1 MPTQARGKQF
11 VDAPLERV
19 AELLRTALARH
30 NFRIELVNDEL
41 CELAASA
48 TKTERIRTTN
58 WTYDYRVV
66 CNWEPVEN
74 GVEVNIEVNELKNN
88 GSTEKCSAIWKDIAS
103 VLVEKAAS
111 LKKLKE
117 TRPPASKYG
126 SARFATAKD
135 IEAAGLL
142 EANNQ
147 VSSQDPRRF
156 VIGPNLELGAM
167 MTLPTEFTNMHSLVC
182 GPTGCGKTTALF
194 IPNLIER
201 LGASAIVTEA
211 TAGSEMPDLFLK
223 TSLYRQKAGHRIY
236 YFNPDD
242 MSSDRINPIDTVRGI
257 DDAQALARL
266 IIDNTT
272 GKNFGGDPFWPDSER
287 QLLSVLIA
295 HAKSIDSHLGFVRQ
309 LLNEGPDNLTAII
322 AKSPSVWAKEQYRG
336 FSNTAQEGVKRGVFS
351 GLMTRLSLW
360 TNPKIVALTEKT
372 DPDLAAL
379 PDRLFTFYLAV
390 PAHRPHMKP
399 LAAMIFNYFLN
410 LAQEKEFAHPLFLSL
425 DEFTNF
431 GVINAIASNLTIIRH
446 RGIPAMIGVQDYI
459 QLEEAYGRN
468 DAQLLFNQP
477 GFKAFYRPRDLK
489 TAKQIS
495 EMLGRQTIV
504 ERKVTSSGQ
513 ITEHERGREL
523 LDPSELLALDTGK
536 YIAFTPVTPPILV
549 DRFTWRDYEAQT
561 AEPPLPRLKI
571 EIDDRVVKACAEAR
585 KEPDW
590 AKTPG
595 GQKESGQ
602 KEGSKANQAESA
614 KGDRKEG
621 RNEGA
626 HDSEKDSKK
635 DSEKGQKEKLAGSV
649 GKDDAVVKSASKIDE
664 DWMRHSALDLTN
676 APTSSSSSTGPSS
689 SAVPSMEPGAEA
701 LVVDKQDAVLV
712 DGPDDEERRLL
723 EAILGT
729 AKAPVE
735 PAVSSWESGAVKA
748 PEKGK
753 EKPEPQKQIETEAA
767 PTKSTKQDV
776 ASPELVTS
784 LVAAEE
790 LTPVGSQAELAKS
803 IEPVVASSLAAVVEE
818 PKPANTTSGS
828 VVELPVSK
836 ASTKGEPE
844 ELEESDGRGRSIAK
858 KRGRKRKI
866 EIDDPEEQT

>member
-11 VDAPLERV
+11 VEAPLERV

-58 WTYDYRVV
+58 WTYDYRVI

-103 VLVEKAAS
+103 VLVEKAES

-135 IEAAGLL
+135 IEAAGLVC
-142 EANNQ
+142 AAHD
-147 VSSQDPRRF
+147 SRRF
-156 VIGPNLELGAM
+156 VIGPNIELGAM

-223 TSLYRQKAGHRIY
+223 TSRYRQKAGHRIY

-242 MSSDRINPIDTVRGI
+242 MSSDRINPIDTVMGV

-272 GKNFGGDPFWPDSER
+272 GKNLGGDPFWPDSER

-295 HAKSIDSHLGFVRQ
+295 HAKSINSHLGFVRE
-309 LLNEGPDNLTAII
+309 LLNEGPDNLTPII
-322 AKSPSVWAKEQYRG
+322 AKSPSAWAKEQYRG

-523 LDPSELLALDTGK
+523 LDPSELLALDTTK

-549 DRFTWRDYEAQT
+549 DKFTWRDYEAQT
-561 AEPPLPRLKI
+561 AEPPLPRLEI

-590 AKTPG
+590 VKKPG
-595 GQKESGQ
+595 SQKESG
-602 KEGSKANQAESA
+602 KENQTEST
-614 KGDRKEG
+614 KDSDEDR
-621 RNEGA
+621 
-626 HDSEKDSKK
+626 EKDNKK
-635 DSEKGQKEKLAGSV
+635 SSQKEKAEV
-649 GKDDAVVKSASKIDE
+649 PVDKVVAAKKKASKIDK
-664 DWMRHSALDLTN
+664 DWLRHSALEVSS
-676 APTSSSSSTGPSS
+676 TSSSSP
-689 SAVPSMEPGAEA
+689 EPAAEA
-701 LVVDKQDAVLV
+701 VVVDNQEAAQI
-712 DGPDDEERRLL
+712 DGPDDEEKRLL
-723 EAILGT
+723 KAILGT
-729 AKAPVE
+729 VKEPVE
-735 PAVSSWESGAVKA
+735 PVVGSWESGGMKA

-753 EKPEPQKQIETEAA
+753 QKLEPQKQTETNTLPALFQ
-767 PTKSTKQDV
+767 PF
-776 ASPELVTS
+776 
-784 LVAAEE
+784 VAAEE
-790 LTPVGSQAELAKS
+790 QSPAESPAVVAES
-803 IEPVVASSLAAVVEE
+803 IEEVVTIEPEVAMSPVAAEIVEE
-818 PKPANTTSGS
+818 TKLMDTASAS
-828 VVELPVSK
+828 VAERPISS
-836 ASTKGEPE
+836 AAAREEPE
-844 ELEESDGRGRSIAK
+844 ELEELDGRGRSIPK

-866 EIDDPEEQT
+866 EIEDDSEEQE

>member
-1 MPTQARGKQF
+1 MSTQARGKQF
-11 VDAPLERV
+11 VEAPLERV

-58 WTYDYRVV
+58 WTYDYRVI

-135 IEAAGLL
+135 IEAAGLV

-147 VSSQDPRRF
+147 VNSRDARRF
-156 VIGPNLELGAM
+156 VIGPNIELGAM

-223 TSLYRQKAGHRIY
+223 TSRYRQKAGHRIY

-242 MSSDRINPIDTVRGI
+242 MSSDRINPIDTVRGV

-272 GKNFGGDPFWPDSER
+272 GKNLGGDPFWPDSER

-295 HAKSIDSHLGFVRQ
+295 HAKSINSHLGFVRE
-309 LLNEGPDNLTAII
+309 LLNEGPDNLTPII
-322 AKSPSVWAKEQYRG
+322 AKSPSAWAKEQYRG

-410 LAQEKEFAHPLFLSL
+410 LAQEKEFTHPLFLSL

-549 DRFTWRDYEAQT
+549 DKFTWRDYEEQT

-590 AKTPG
+590 AKKPG
-595 GQKESGQ
+595 GQREN
-602 KEGSKANQAESA
+602 SK
-614 KGDRKEG
+614 
-621 RNEGA
+621 NEN
-626 HDSEKDSKK
+626 SKK
-635 DSEKGQKEKLAGSV
+635 DSSQKEEAAVSV
-649 GKDDAVVKSASKIDE
+649 AEEVAAEKETSKIDE
-664 DWMRHSALDLTN
+664 DWLRHSAMEQPST
-676 APTSSSSSTGPSS
+676 ASSTSTSPSAS
-689 SAVPSMEPGAEA
+689 SVELVPEL
-701 LVVDKQDAVLV
+701 LVVDHQEAVQL
-712 DGPDDEERRLL
+712 DGPDDEEKRLL

-729 AKAPVE
+729 AKAPAE
-735 PAVSSWESGAVKA
+735 PEVGTWESKEVKA

-753 EKPEPQKQIETEAA
+753 QRPEPPKQIEAE
-767 PTKSTKQDV
+767 PQ
-776 ASPELVTS
+776 PEPAIVES
-784 LVAAEE
+784 VVSAEE
-790 LTPVGSQAELAKS
+790 LTPVKSQAELAQF
-803 IEPVVASSLAAVVEE
+803 IEPVVASSLEAVIEGE
-818 PKPANTTSGS
+818 PKSVDIASDS
-828 VVELPVSK
+828 VVETPVS
-836 ASTKGEPE
+836 STAAQGEPE
-844 ELEESDGRGRSIAK
+844 ELEESYGRGRSIAK

-866 EIDDPEEQT
+866 EIEDDPEEPD

>member
-1 MPTQARGKQF
+1 MSTQARGKQF
-11 VDAPLERV
+11 VEAPLERV

-48 TKTERIRTTN
+48 TKSERIRTTN
-58 WTYDYRVV
+58 WTYDYRVI

-103 VLVEKAAS
+103 VLVEKAES
-111 LKKLKE
+111 LKKLNE

-142 EANNQ
+142 SA
-147 VSSQDPRRF
+147 VSDARRF
-156 VIGPNLELGAM
+156 VIGPNIELGAT

-223 TSLYRQKAGHRIY
+223 TSRYRQKAGHRIY

-242 MSSDRINPIDTVRGI
+242 MGSDRINPIDTVRGV

-295 HAKSIDSHLGFVRQ
+295 HAKSIDSHLGFVRE

-410 LAQEKEFAHPLFLSL
+410 LAQEKEFAYPLFLSL

-523 LDPSELLALDTGK
+523 LDPSELLALDTTK

-549 DRFTWRDYEAQT
+549 DKFTWRDYEVQT

-585 KEPDW
+585 KEPEW
-590 AKTPG
+590 AKPNG
-595 GQKESGQ
+595 SQKESGKESGKESQTSSGESRKESKESQ
-602 KEGSKANQAESA
+602 KGKPADA
-614 KGDRKEG
+614 KGR
-621 RNEGA
+621 A
-626 HDSEKDSKK
+626 VAAEKT
-635 DSEKGQKEKLAGSV
+635 
-649 GKDDAVVKSASKIDE
+649 ASKIDE
-664 DWMRHSALDLTN
+664 DWLRHSALDQ
-676 APTSSSSSTGPSS
+676 APSTSSSP
-689 SAVPSMEPGAEA
+689 EPAAEA
-701 LVVDKQDAVLV
+701 VVGDKQEAVQI
-712 DGPDDEERRLL
+712 DGPDDEEKMLL
-723 EAILGT
+723 EAILG
-729 AKAPVE
+729 AVKVPVE
-735 PAVSSWESGAVKA
+735 PEVASWVSGGAKA

-753 EKPEPQKQIETEAA
+753 QEFESPKQREAERQPA
-767 PTKSTKQDV
+767 V
-776 ASPELVTS
+776 VELQI
-784 LVAAEE
+784 AAEE
-790 LTPVGSQAELAKS
+790 PTLVESSAEVLDEA
-803 IEPVVASSLAAVVEE
+803 
-818 PKPANTTSGS
+818 PKPVDAASGS
-828 VVELPVSK
+828 AIELPVST
-836 ASTKGEPE
+836 ASARKEPE
-844 ELEESDGRGRSIAK
+844 ELEELEGRGRQVRQIRK

-866 EIDDPEEQT
+866 EIEDDLEE

>member
-11 VDAPLERV
+11 VEAPLERV

-58 WTYDYRVV
+58 WTYDYRVI

-103 VLVEKAAS
+103 VLVEKAES

-135 IEAAGLL
+135 IEAAGLVC
-142 EANNQ
+142 AAHD
-147 VSSQDPRRF
+147 SRRF
-156 VIGPNLELGAM
+156 VIGPNIELGAM

-223 TSLYRQKAGHRIY
+223 TSRYRQKAGHRIY

-242 MSSDRINPIDTVRGI
+242 MSSDRINPIDTVMGV

-272 GKNFGGDPFWPDSER
+272 GKNLGGDPFWPDSER

-295 HAKSIDSHLGFVRQ
+295 HAKSINSHLGFVRE
-309 LLNEGPDNLTAII
+309 LLNEGPDNLTPII
-322 AKSPSVWAKEQYRG
+322 AKSPSAWAKEQYRG

-523 LDPSELLALDTGK
+523 
-536 YIAFTPVTPPILV
+536 
-549 DRFTWRDYEAQT
+549 
-561 AEPPLPRLKI
+561 
-571 EIDDRVVKACAEAR
+571 
-585 KEPDW
+585 
-590 AKTPG
+590 
-595 GQKESGQ
+595 
-602 KEGSKANQAESA
+602 
-614 KGDRKEG
+614 G
-621 RNEGA
+621 R
-626 HDSEKDSKK
+626 
-635 DSEKGQKEKLAGSV
+635 
-649 GKDDAVVKSASKIDE
+649 
-664 DWMRHSALDLTN
+664 
-676 APTSSSSSTGPSS
+676 
-689 SAVPSMEPGAEA
+689 
-701 LVVDKQDAVLV
+701 
-712 DGPDDEERRLL
+712 
-723 EAILGT
+723 
-729 AKAPVE
+729 
-735 PAVSSWESGAVKA
+735 
-748 PEKGK
+748 
-753 EKPEPQKQIETEAA
+753 
-767 PTKSTKQDV
+767 
-776 ASPELVTS
+776 
-784 LVAAEE
+784 
-790 LTPVGSQAELAKS
+790 
-803 IEPVVASSLAAVVEE
+803 
-818 PKPANTTSGS
+818 
-828 VVELPVSK
+828 
-836 ASTKGEPE
+836 
-844 ELEESDGRGRSIAK
+844 
-858 KRGRKRKI
+858 
-866 EIDDPEEQT
+866 

>member
-11 VDAPLERV
+11 VEAPLERV

-58 WTYDYRVV
+58 WTYDYRVI

-103 VLVEKAAS
+103 VLVEKAES

-135 IEAAGLL
+135 IEAAGLVC
-142 EANNQ
+142 AAHD
-147 VSSQDPRRF
+147 SRRF
-156 VIGPNLELGAM
+156 VIGPNIELGAM

-223 TSLYRQKAGHRIY
+223 TSRYRQKAGHRIY

-242 MSSDRINPIDTVRGI
+242 MSSDRINPIDTVMGV

-272 GKNFGGDPFWPDSER
+272 GKNLGGDPFWPDSER

-295 HAKSIDSHLGFVRQ
+295 HAKSINSHLGFVRE
-309 LLNEGPDNLTAII
+309 LLNEGPDNLTPII
-322 AKSPSVWAKEQYRG
+322 AKSPSAWAKEQYRG

-523 LDPSELLALDTGK
+523 LDPSELLALDTTK

-549 DRFTWRDYEAQT
+549 DKFTWRDYEAQT
-561 AEPPLPRLKI
+561 AEPPLPRLEI

-590 AKTPG
+590 V
-595 GQKESGQ
+595 
-602 KEGSKANQAESA
+602 
-614 KGDRKEG
+614 
-621 RNEGA
+621 
-626 HDSEKDSKK
+626 KK
-635 DSEKGQKEKLAGSV
+635 
-649 GKDDAVVKSASKIDE
+649 
-664 DWMRHSALDLTN
+664 
-676 APTSSSSSTGPSS
+676 P
-689 SAVPSMEPGAEA
+689 
-701 LVVDKQDAVLV
+701 
-712 DGPDDEERRLL
+712 
-723 EAILGT
+723 GT
-729 AKAPVE
+729 ARRKAARKIRLKARRIVTKIE
-735 PAVSSWESGAVKA
+735 RKTTRKAVK
-748 PEKGK
+748 
-753 EKPEPQKQIETEAA
+753 
-767 PTKSTKQDV
+767 
-776 ASPELVTS
+776 
-784 LVAAEE
+784 
-790 LTPVGSQAELAKS
+790 
-803 IEPVVASSLAAVVEE
+803 
-818 PKPANTTSGS
+818 
-828 VVELPVSK
+828 
-836 ASTKGEPE
+836 
-844 ELEESDGRGRSIAK
+844 
-858 KRGRKRKI
+858 KRRQRF
-866 EIDDPEEQT
+866 Q

>member
-11 VDAPLERV
+11 VEAPLERV

-58 WTYDYRVV
+58 WTYDYRVI

-103 VLVEKAAS
+103 VLVEKAES

-117 TRPPASKYG
+117 PRPPASKYG

-135 IEAAGLL
+135 IEAAGLV
-142 EANNQ
+142 EVNSRDA
-147 VSSQDPRRF
+147 RRF
-156 VIGPNLELGAM
+156 VIGQNSALGAM

-223 TSLYRQKAGHRIY
+223 TARYRQKAGHRIY

-242 MSSDRINPIDTVRGI
+242 MSSDRINPIDTVRGV

-322 AKSPSVWAKEQYRG
+322 AKSPSIWAKEQYRG

-523 LDPSELLALDTGK
+523 LDPSELLALDTTK

-549 DRFTWRDYEAQT
+549 DKFTWRDYETQT
-561 AEPPLPRLKI
+561 VEPPLPRLKI

-590 AKTPG
+590 AKKPG
-595 GQKESGQ
+595 SQKESG
-602 KEGSKANQAESA
+602 KERQAAST
-614 KGDRKEG
+614 KDN
-621 RNEGA
+621 NE
-626 HDSEKDSKK
+626 DSGKDSKK
-635 DSEKGQKEKLAGSV
+635 SSQKEKAGV
-649 GKDDAVVKSASKIDE
+649 PVDETIATEKKASKIDK
-664 DWMRHSALDLTN
+664 DWLRHSALDQVPSN
-676 APTSSSSSTGPSS
+676 SSSP
-689 SAVPSMEPGAEA
+689 EPAAEA
-701 LVVDKQDAVLV
+701 AVGDKQEAVQI
-712 DGPDDEERRLL
+712 DGPDDEEKRLL
-723 EAILGT
+723 EVILGSV
-729 AKAPVE
+729 KAPVE
-735 PAVSSWESGAVKA
+735 PVVGDWQSSGMKA

-753 EKPEPQKQIETEAA
+753 QKLEQQRQIEKETRPALFQ
-767 PTKSTKQDV
+767 PF
-776 ASPELVTS
+776 
-784 LVAAEE
+784 VAAEE
-790 LTPVGSQAELAKS
+790 QSPVESPVEAAES
-803 IEPVVASSLAAVVEE
+803 IEPVVATSLVDAVVEGA
-818 PKPANTTSGS
+818 PKS
-828 VVELPVSK
+828 VDVYSAVELPVSSAESK
-836 ASTKGEPE
+836 EEPE
-844 ELEESDGRGRSIAK
+844 DEDDGRGRHIRQIRK
-858 KRGRKRKI
+858 KVGRKRKI
-866 EIDDPEEQT
+866 EIEDDLEGQD

>member
-1 MPTQARGKQF
+1 MPTQAHGKQF
-11 VDAPLERV
+11 VEAPLERI

-41 CELAASA
+41 CELAASMS
-48 TKTERIRTTN
+48 KTERIRTTN
-58 WTYDYRVV
+58 WTYDYRVI
-66 CNWEPVEN
+66 CNWEPVAN
-74 GVEVNIEVNELKNN
+74 GVEVSIEVNELKNN
-88 GSTEKCSAIWKDIAS
+88 GSTEKCSAIWRDLAS
-103 VLVEKAAS
+103 VLIEKAAS
-111 LKKLKE
+111 LQKLKE
-117 TRPPASKYG
+117 TRPPANKYG
-126 SARFATAKD
+126 SARFSTTKD
-135 IEAAGLL
+135 LESAGLIS
-142 EANNQ
+142 EVN
-147 VSSQDPRRF
+147 DPRRF
-156 VIGPNLELGAM
+156 VIGPSLELGAT

-201 LGASAIVTEA
+201 VGASAIVTEA

-223 TSLYRQKAGHRIY
+223 TSRHRQKAGHRIY

-242 MSSDRINPIDTVRGI
+242 MSSDRINPIDTVRGV

-272 GKNFGGDPFWPDSER
+272 GKNLGGDPFWPDSER

-295 HAKSIDSHLGFVRQ
+295 HAKSINSHLGFVRE
-309 LLNEGPDNLTAII
+309 LLNEGPDNLTPII
-322 AKSPSVWAKEQYRG
+322 AKSPSAWAKEQYRG

-399 LAAMIFNYFLN
+399 LAAMIFNYFLS

-523 LDPSELLALDTGK
+523 LDPSELLALDTTK

-549 DRFTWRDYEAQT
+549 DKFTWRDYQEQT
-561 AEPPLPRLKI
+561 AEPPLPRLEI
-571 EIDDRVVKACAEAR
+571 EIDDRVVKACAEAQ

-590 AKTPG
+590 AKKATGSQKNSHGKVSNEPPAKGQSDTSTTPAAEVRTGNEGDSQAGPEG
-595 GQKESGQ
+595 GSAKSVDSAVSISDIPAPP
-602 KEGSKANQAESA
+602 SKAVEAE
-614 KGDRKEG
+614 
-621 RNEGA
+621 
-626 HDSEKDSKK
+626 
-635 DSEKGQKEKLAGSV
+635 
-649 GKDDAVVKSASKIDE
+649 VKANANKIDE
-664 DWMRHSALDLTN
+664 DWLRHSALSEVSPGNQFENTMKAQTRDEIEGQV
-676 APTSSSSSTGPSS
+676 S
-689 SAVPSMEPGAEA
+689 VPNEP
-701 LVVDKQDAVLV
+701 VVQVADEQ
-712 DGPDDEERRLL
+712 GPDDEERKLL
-723 EAILGT
+723 EAILG
-729 AKAPVE
+729 AKGMPSKPVT
-735 PAVSSWESGAVKA
+735 SSWDQEELKASGKGHEVVGQKSVEHPPLVLT
-748 PEKGK
+748 PELT
-753 EKPEPQKQIETEAA
+753 PTAEA
-767 PTKSTKQDV
+767 TKSVEAEQEFVVTAQEDPAKNLMALEDKQM
-776 ASPELVTS
+776 P
-784 LVAAEE
+784 VAAE
-790 LTPVGSQAELAKS
+790 GSKN
-803 IEPVVASSLAAVVEE
+803 SS
-818 PKPANTTSGS
+818 
-828 VVELPVSK
+828 
-836 ASTKGEPE
+836 PE
-844 ELEESDGRGRSIAK
+844 EFEGRERSIPK

-866 EIDDPEEQT
+866 EIEDDEDSGDSEG

>member
-11 VDAPLERV
+11 VEAPLERV

-58 WTYDYRVV
+58 WTYDYRVI
-66 CNWEPVEN
+66 CNWESVGS

-135 IEAAGLL
+135 IEAAGLV
-142 EANNQ
+142 EAAH
-147 VSSQDPRRF
+147 DARRF
-156 VIGPNLELGAM
+156 VIGPNIELGAM

-223 TSLYRQKAGHRIY
+223 TSRYRQKAGHRIY

-242 MSSDRINPIDTVRGI
+242 MSSDRINPIDTVRGV

-272 GKNFGGDPFWPDSER
+272 GRNFGGDPFWPDSER

-295 HAKSIDSHLGFVRQ
+295 HAKSIGSHLGFVRE

-399 LAAMIFNYFLN
+399 LAAMIFNYFLS

-549 DRFTWRDYEAQT
+549 DKFTWRDYEAQT

-590 AKTPG
+590 AKKPG
-595 GQKESGQ
+595 GQKES
-602 KEGSKANQAESA
+602 SKANQAENA

-621 RNEGA
+621 RKEGA
-626 HDSEKDSKK
+626 NDSKKDSKK
-635 DSEKGQKEKLAGSV
+635 DSEKGQEEKLAGSSDR
-649 GKDDAVVKSASKIDE
+649 DDAVEKSASKIDE

-689 SAVPSMEPGAEA
+689 TAVSSVEPGAEA
-701 LVVDKQDAVLV
+701 LVIDKQEALLV
-712 DGPDDEERRLL
+712 DGPDDEEKRLL
-723 EAILGT
+723 EAIL
-729 AKAPVE
+729 
-735 PAVSSWESGAVKA
+735 GAVKA

-753 EKPEPQKQIETEAA
+753 EKHEPQKQIETEAA
-767 PTKSTKQDV
+767 PIESTKSDV
-776 ASPELVTS
+776 ASSELVTS
-784 LVAAEE
+784 LFEAEE
-790 LTPVGSQAELAKS
+790 LAPVESQAEQAES
-803 IEPVVASSLAAVVEE
+803 IEPVVGSSVVTVVEE
-818 PKPANTTSGS
+818 PNPLAAPSGS
-828 VVELPVSK
+828 TAELPVSK
-836 ASTKGEPE
+836 ASAKGEPE
-844 ELEESDGRGRSIAK
+844 EVEESDGRGRSIAK

-866 EIDDPEEQT
+866 EIEDDPEEQT

>member
-1 MPTQARGKQF
+1 MPTQAHGKQF
-11 VDAPLERV
+11 VEAPIERI

-41 CELAASA
+41 CELAAS
-48 TKTERIRTTN
+48 KTQQERIRTTN
-58 WTYDYRVV
+58 WTYDYRVI
-66 CNWEPVEN
+66 CNWEPVGS
-74 GVEVNIEVNELKNN
+74 GVEVHIEVNELKNN
-88 GSTEKCSAIWKDIAS
+88 GSTEKCSAIWKDLAS
-103 VLVEKAAS
+103 VLIEKAAS

-117 TRPPASKYG
+117 TRPPANKYG

-135 IEAAGLL
+135 IEAAGLIS
-142 EANNQ
+142 AVN
-147 VSSQDPRRF
+147 DPRRF
-156 VIGPNLELGAM
+156 VIGPNVEFGAT

-223 TSLYRQKAGHRIY
+223 TSRHRQKAGHRIY

-242 MSSDRINPIDTVRGI
+242 MSSDRINPIDTVRGV

-272 GKNFGGDPFWPDSER
+272 GKNLGGDPFWPDSER

-295 HAKSIDSHLGFVRQ
+295 HAKSINSHLGFVRE
-309 LLNEGPDNLTAII
+309 LLNEGPDNLTPII
-322 AKSPSVWAKEQYRG
+322 AKSPSAWAKEQYRG

-410 LAQEKEFAHPLFLSL
+410 LAQEKEFTHPLFLSL

-523 LDPSELLALDTGK
+523 LDPSELLALDTTK

-549 DRFTWRDYEAQT
+549 DKFTWRNYEEQT
-561 AEPPLPRLKI
+561 AEPPLPRLEI
-571 EIDDRVVKACAEAR
+571 EIDDRVVKACAEAQ

-590 AKTPG
+590 AKKAN
-595 GQKESGQ
+595 KEPQAKAQNTSKTQEPNMSKGNTQ
-602 KEGSKANQAESA
+602 AEPEGSSSTPIESSVSISDSLVPQS
-614 KGDRKEG
+614 KVVESEG
-621 RNEGA
+621 
-626 HDSEKDSKK
+626 KTSKN
-635 DSEKGQKEKLAGSV
+635 
-649 GKDDAVVKSASKIDE
+649 KIDE
-664 DWMRHSALDLTN
+664 DWLRHSAL
-676 APTSSSSSTGPSS
+676 SEE
-689 SAVPSMEPGAEA
+689 SAASQIENKGEAKTRDEIEEPVSVSNEP
-701 LVVDKQDAVLV
+701 LVQVADAH
-712 DGPDDEERRLL
+712 DRDDEEKKLL
-723 EAILGT
+723 EAILGAQGVPSKPAT
-729 AKAPVE
+729 TNWDHVE
-735 PAVSSWESGAVKA
+735 RKA
-748 PEKGK
+748 PENGKG
-753 EKPEPQKQIETEAA
+753 EVEQKGEQTQ
-767 PTKSTKQDV
+767 P
-776 ASPELVTS
+776 S
-784 LVAAEE
+784 LALTPE
-790 LTPVGSQAELAKS
+790 LTPMAEMQTLKPTVENQAALVDPTAVKKEQ
-803 IEPVVASSLAAVVEE
+803 EQVAV
-818 PKPANTTSGS
+818 TSD
-828 VVELPVSK
+828 
-836 ASTKGEPE
+836 STNSDSEDF
-844 ELEESDGRGRSIAK
+844 ESRGRSIPK

-866 EIDDPEEQT
+866 EIEDDEDPRESED

>member
-11 VDAPLERV
+11 VEAPLGRV

-48 TKTERIRTTN
+48 SKTERIRTTN
-58 WTYDYRVV
+58 WTYDYRVI

-103 VLVEKAAS
+103 VLLEKAES
-111 LKKLKE
+111 LKKLRE

-135 IEAAGLL
+135 IEAAGLV
-142 EANNQ
+142 EAAN
-147 VSSQDPRRF
+147 DARRF
-156 VIGPNLELGAM
+156 VIGPNIELGAM

-223 TSLYRQKAGHRIY
+223 TARYRQKAGHRIY

-242 MSSDRINPIDTVRGI
+242 MSSDRINPIDTVRGV

-295 HAKSIDSHLGFVRQ
+295 HAKSIDSHLGFVRE

-523 LDPSELLALDTGK
+523 LEPSELLALDTAK

-549 DRFTWRDYEAQT
+549 DKFTWRDYEAQT
-561 AEPPLPRLKI
+561 TEPPLPRLKI

-590 AKTPG
+590 AKKPG
-595 GQKESGQ
+595 SQKESGTKDSRQ
-602 KEGSKANQAESA
+602 NGSSKQSQAENP
-614 KGDRKEG
+614 KE
-621 RNEGA
+621 
-626 HDSEKDSKK
+626 
-635 DSEKGQKEKLAGSV
+635 DSEKGQKEELEGST
-649 GKDDAVVKSASKIDE
+649 GKAEVPEEKVSKIKIDE
-664 DWMRHSALDLTN
+664 DWLRHSALDLTN
-676 APTSSSSSTGPSS
+676 APTTASSSTASS
-689 SAVPSMEPGAEA
+689 LEPAAEVV
-701 LVVDKQDAVLV
+701 VVDKKEAALV
-712 DGPDDEERRLL
+712 DGPDDEEKRLL

-729 AKAPVE
+729 VKTPVE
-735 PAVSSWESGAVKA
+735 PEVSSWESSGVKV

-753 EKPEPQKQIETEAA
+753 QRPEPQKQTETEA
-767 PTKSTKQDV
+767 Q
-776 ASPELVTS
+776 PELVES
-784 LVAAEE
+784 LVAAEG
-790 LTPVGSQAELAKS
+790 LIPVESQGELAG
-803 IEPVVASSLAAVVEE
+803 ILEPVVASALAEVSEELKPVDATSLVAQ
-818 PKPANTTSGS
+818 
-828 VVELPVSK
+828 LPVSS
-836 ASTKGEPE
+836 AEAKGGLE

-866 EIDDPEEQT
+866 EIEDDPEEQG

>member
-11 VDAPLERV
+11 VEAPLERV

-58 WTYDYRVV
+58 WTYDYRVI

-103 VLVEKAAS
+103 VLVEKAES

-135 IEAAGLL
+135 IEAAGLV

-147 VSSQDPRRF
+147 VSSRDPRRF
-156 VIGPNLELGAM
+156 VIGPNLELGVM
-167 MTLPTEFTNMHSLVC
+167 MTLPAEFTNMHSLVC

-223 TSLYRQKAGHRIY
+223 TSRYRQKAGHRIY

-242 MSSDRINPIDTVRGI
+242 MGSDRINPIDTVRGV

-399 LAAMIFNYFLN
+399 LAAMIFNYFLS
-410 LAQEKEFAHPLFLSL
+410 LAQDKEFTYPLFLSL

-571 EIDDRVVKACAEAR
+571 EIDDRVVKACADAR
-585 KEPDW
+585 REPDW
-590 AKTPG
+590 AKKPSG
-595 GQKESGQ
+595 AKKESSQKESSQ
-602 KEGSKANQAESA
+602 EESSQENQTESA
-614 KGDRKEG
+614 KEG
-621 RNEGA
+621 TNESKKA
-626 HDSEKDSKK
+626 SEKSN
-635 DSEKGQKEKLAGSV
+635 QKEKP
-649 GKDDAVVKSASKIDE
+649 AVPVDKEVAAEKKASRIDE
-664 DWMRHSALDLTN
+664 DWLRHSTMDQSN
-676 APTSSSSSTGPSS
+676 STSSPSS
-689 SAVPSMEPGAEA
+689 SLASIVEPAAEA
-701 LVVDKQDAVLV
+701 EIIDKQEAAQV
-712 DGPDDEERRLL
+712 DGPDDEEKRLL
-723 EAILGT
+723 EAILGA
-729 AKAPVE
+729 AKAPVK
-735 PAVSSWESGAVKA
+735 PAVSHWESGEVKA

-753 EKPEPQKQIETEAA
+753 QKLEPQKQIETE
-767 PTKSTKQDV
+767 PQ
-776 ASPELVTS
+776 PEFVES
-784 LVAAEE
+784 LVAVEE
-790 LTPVGSQAELAKS
+790 LTPVESPDEVLES
-803 IEPVVASSLAAVVEE
+803 IEAVESTEPAEATSPATVVEE
-818 PKPANTTSGS
+818 PKPAAPASGS
-828 VVELPVSK
+828 MVEPQVSSAAARK
-836 ASTKGEPE
+836 EPE
-844 ELEESDGRGRSIAK
+844 ELEELEGRGRQVQQIRQIRK
-858 KRGRKRKI
+858 KLGRKRKI
-866 EIDDPEEQT
+866 EIEDDTEEPQ

>member
-11 VDAPLERV
+11 VEAPLERV

-58 WTYDYRVV
+58 WTYDYRVI

-103 VLVEKAAS
+103 VLLEKAES

-135 IEAAGLL
+135 IEAAGLVCT
-142 EANNQ
+142 AHD
-147 VSSQDPRRF
+147 SRRF
-156 VIGPNLELGAM
+156 VIGPNIELGAM

-211 TAGSEMPDLFLK
+211 TAGSEIPDLFLK
-223 TSLYRQKAGHRIY
+223 TSRYRQKAGHRIY

-242 MSSDRINPIDTVRGI
+242 MSSDRINPIDTVRGV

-272 GKNFGGDPFWPDSER
+272 GKNLGGDPFWPDSER

-295 HAKSIDSHLGFVRQ
+295 HAKSINSHLGFVRE
-309 LLNEGPDNLTAII
+309 LLNEGPDNLTPII
-322 AKSPSVWAKEQYRG
+322 AESPSAWAKEQYRG

-410 LAQEKEFAHPLFLSL
+410 LAQEKEFTHPLFLSL

-549 DRFTWRDYEAQT
+549 DKFTWRDYEEQT

-590 AKTPG
+590 VKKPG
-595 GQKESGQ
+595 GQKE
-602 KEGSKANQAESA
+602 N
-614 KGDRKEG
+614 
-621 RNEGA
+621 
-626 HDSEKDSKK
+626 SKK
-635 DSEKGQKEKLAGSV
+635 DSSQKEEAAVSV
-649 GKDDAVVKSASKIDE
+649 DEAVAAEKKTSKIDE
-664 DWMRHSALDLTN
+664 DWLRHSAMEPPN
-676 APTSSSSSTGPSS
+676 AASSSSKSTSP
-689 SAVPSMEPGAEA
+689 AEPVAEA
-701 LVVDKQDAVLV
+701 LVVNHQEVVQL
-712 DGPDDEERRLL
+712 DGPDDEEKKLL

-729 AKAPVE
+729 VKAPVE
-735 PAVSSWESGAVKA
+735 PAVTSWESGGVKA
-748 PEKGK
+748 PEKGNQ
-753 EKPEPQKQIETEAA
+753 KPEPPKQIETELQ
-767 PTKSTKQDV
+767 PQPVIVESMV
-776 ASPELVTS
+776 S
-784 LVAAEE
+784 AEE
-790 LTPVGSQAELAKS
+790 PAPVKSQAEQSEAR
-803 IEPVVASSLAAVVEE
+803 EPVVADSLAAVVEAE
-818 PKPANTTSGS
+818 PKPVDTASDS
-828 VVELPVSK
+828 VVEPPVSSDAAK
-836 ASTKGEPE
+836 EEPQ

-866 EIDDPEEQT
+866 EIEDDLEGQD